1 MTTGDNDMSNEIE
14 TTFTEPS
21 EHNIAL
27 FLQDNEID
35 KLTDILVESLYE
47 ALRIVRED
55 APATTFH

>member
-1 MTTGDNDMSNEIE
+1 MSNEIE
-14 TTFTEPS
+14 TTITEPS

-55 APATTFH
+55 APTTTFH